1 MGRYKV
7 RKFGICLLICLLPVA
22 AVAGKRPRK
31 AIAKKPVLEAVV
43 QDTLADSEG
52 DEPLSL
58 DELEV
63 ENVGVPQWLQTQI
76 VGDTLFIACDQAMLP
91 RRLVV
96 VANDGECLYKLLPQE
111 MAAIPALSQ
120 SVQTETTLIT
130 TTPASAAALAA
141 SRRPSGSTGSNRMA
155 S

>member
-1 MGRYKV
+1 MANEQ
-7 RKFGICLLICLLPVA
+7 LSTLNPQPSTLNS
-22 AVAGKRPRK
+22 
-31 AIAKKPVLEAVV
+31 

-96 VANDGECLYKLLPQE
+96 VSNDGECLYKLLPQE
-111 MAAIPALSQ
+111 MAAI
-120 SVQTETTLIT
+120 TMETI
-130 TTPASAAALAA
+130 S
-141 SRRPSGSTGSNRMA
+141 
-155 S
+155 